1 MERLIQSPVIPPLFP
16 VRSIGNHWWRMVED
30 RMPNARVGV
39 RVLVR
44 RHRQPYHIV
53 SDRVVVTDYITE
65 RAPSGWI
72 HVTVVYPEEERTPY
86 AAPYDATNAPGR
98 QAPPPSPA
106 AFPVMAVMPYEF
118 QLTDRVHRA
127 CDVSMAGPIRV

>member
-1 MERLIQSPVIPPLFP
+1 
-16 VRSIGNHWWRMVED
+16 MVED

-106 AFPVMAVMPYEF
+106 AFPTLPVLDLPYEPIIPHDANGRIYRAQDF
-118 QLTDRVHRA
+118 ATEPVRV
-127 CDVSMAGPIRV
+127 